1 MLQTQTVEPGTLNKI
16 KKCMELDAL
25 QPFTLVGGTALS
37 LQYGHRMSI
46 DLDFFGNVNFLDDK
60 LISEQF
66 ASIGNAELVNQSSV
80 MLGFFINE
88 IKVDIVKYKYDF
100 IEKPITEGIIRL
112 AHPKD
117 IGAMKLAAISGRG
130 KRKDFYDLY
139 YLLRDYSL
147 EDLISFNKKKFPDSN
162 EMIIIKSLGYFDDAD
177 LDQQPILMEQVSWST
192 VKKTISGHLQN
203 YIRKK

>member
-1 MLQTQTVEPGTLNKI
+1 MLQTQTVEPGTLDLL

-192 VKKTISGHLQN
+192 VKKTISDHLQN

>member
-1 MLQTQTVEPGTLNKI
+1 MLQTQTVEPGTLDLL

-192 VKKTISGHLQN
+192 
-203 YIRKK
+203 

>member
-1 MLQTQTVEPGTLNKI
+1 MLQTQTVEPGTLDLL

>member
-1 MLQTQTVEPGTLNKI
+1 MLQTQTVEPGTLDLL

-88 IKVDIVKYKYDF
+88 IKVDVVKYKYDF

>member
-1 MLQTQTVEPGTLNKI
+1 MLQTQTVEPGTLDLL

-147 EDLISFNKKKFPDSN
+147 VDLISFNKKKFPDSN

>member
-1 MLQTQTVEPGTLNKI
+1 
-16 KKCMELDAL
+16 MELDAL

-88 IKVDIVKYKYDF
+88 IKVDVVKYKYDF

>member
-1 MLQTQTVEPGTLNKI
+1 MLQTQTVEPGTLDLL

-100 IEKPITEGIIRL
+100 IEK
-112 AHPKD
+112 
-117 IGAMKLAAISGRG
+117 
-130 KRKDFYDLY
+130 
-139 YLLRDYSL
+139 
-147 EDLISFNKKKFPDSN
+147 
-162 EMIIIKSLGYFDDAD
+162 
-177 LDQQPILMEQVSWST
+177 
-192 VKKTISGHLQN
+192 
-203 YIRKK
+203 

>member
-1 MLQTQTVEPGTLNKI
+1 MLQTQTVEPGTLDLL

-88 IKVDIVKYKYDF
+88 IKVDVVKYKYDF

-192 VKKTISGHLQN
+192 VKKTISDHLQN

>member
-1 MLQTQTVEPGTLNKI
+1 MLQTQTVEPGTLDLL

-192 VKKTISGHLQN
+192 VKKTISEHLQN